1 VSGLSSCRS
10 IFADIRLSHSVFAL
24 PFAAI
29 GLLIGTRGRPPGLGF
44 SALVV
49 LAMVLARSAAMA
61 FNRLADHRFD
71 ETNPRTEGRALPSG
85 RVSRGAM
92 ITFLIVCSGGFILVA
107 SRFGTLCLALSPLV
121 LVALFAYSLT
131 KRFTILA
138 HGFVGFALA
147 LSPPA
152 AYLAARGSI
161 DPDVTGVLWVALAVL
176 LWVTGFDIIY
186 ACQDVEHDRA
196 EHLHSIP
203 ASLGVPRALFVARL
217 VHVGM
222 IVALC
227 LAVSGQGWGTLSW
240 VAVGLVTVLLVIE
253 HSMVSPND
261 LSRVNASFFTVN
273 GIVSIAFSALVMTDI
288 ALRATQLW
296 P

>member
-1 VSGLSSCRS
+1 VKGLASCQN

-24 PFAAI
+24 PFAGI
-29 GLLIGTRGRPPGLGF
+29 GLLMGTRGRAPSLEFTGF
-44 SALVV
+44 IV

-71 ETNPRTEGRALPSG
+71 ATNPRTQGRALPSG

-92 ITFLIVCSGGFILVA
+92 ITFLAICSLGFVAVA
-107 SRFGTLCLALSPLV
+107 SWFGHLCLILSPLV
-121 LVALFAYSLT
+121 LLALFTYSLT

-152 AYLAARGSI
+152 AYLAARGSLG
-161 DPDVTGVLWVALAVL
+161 PDVGGVLWVALAVL

-186 ACQDVEHDRA
+186 ACQDVEHDRQ
-196 EHLHSIP
+196 ERLHSIP
-203 ASLGVPRALFVARL
+203 AKLGVRRALLVARF
-217 VHVGM
+217 VHAGMVGALCFAVAGQEWGLLSWAA
-222 IVALC
+222 VAL
-227 LAVSGQGWGTLSW
+227 VSI
-240 VAVGLVTVLLVIE
+240 LLIVE
-253 HSMVSPND
+253 HSLVSAQD

-273 GIVSIAFSALVMTDI
+273 GIVSVGFSALVISDI
-288 ALRATQLW
+288 TLRANQLW

>member
-1 VSGLSSCRS
+1 MSGISSLGT

-29 GLLIGTRGRPPGLGF
+29 GLLIGTRGRAPGLAF
-44 SALVV
+44 TALVI

-61 FNRLADHRFD
+61 FNRLVDHRYD
-71 ETNPRTEGRALPSG
+71 ETNPRTQERALPSG
-85 RVSRGAM
+85 RVSRRAM
-92 ITFLIVCSGGFILVA
+92 IAFLVICSASFMLVA
-107 SRFGTLCLALSPLV
+107 SRFGTTCFVLSPLV

-131 KRFTILA
+131 KRFTMLA
-138 HGFVGFALA
+138 HAFVGFALA

-152 AYLAARGSI
+152 AYLAARGTV

-186 ACQDVEHDRA
+186 SCQDVEHDRQ
-196 EHLHSIP
+196 ERLHSIP
-203 ASLGVPRALFVARL
+203 SRLGVSRALLVARL
-217 VHVGM
+217 AHVGM

-227 LAVSGQGWGTLSW
+227 LAVSGQGWGALSW
-240 VAVGLVTVLLVIE
+240 AAVGLVTILLTLE
-253 HSMVSPND
+253 HCLVSPTD
-261 LSRVNASFFTVN
+261 LSRVNASFFTLN
-273 GIVSIAFSALVMTDI
+273 GIVSLAFASLVITDI
-288 ALRATQLW
+288 SLKARQLW